1 MTFLHRYLTQ
11 LTAKPY
17 AIIGLV
23 LFGLCLHIGTTIKGG
38 LYADDYVHASYFL
51 GNEILAEKGFLDGIG
66 VGEFRKLL
74 ADQFNFFDPSAE
86 NYQAL
91 MDFGVL
97 PWWASQDALLHF
109 FRPLAVVTHY
119 IDYQLW
125 PENTHIM
132 HAVSLLWY
140 GLGLFSIY
148 LLYRGVGV
156 EKSIAILAL
165 LLVILDHSIFQ
176 VVTWIASRSM
186 LLVIAI
192 GFFSVYAYH
201 KSMESW
207 RWYVVSFIALLL
219 ALLSAEGAV
228 AICAYLGAYM
238 FTLDRRCW
246 SKRIL
251 HLLPFALLVILW
263 RLYYQSQGYGAYGVD
278 FYLDPGREPLEFLK
292 VAVYRL
298 PGNFFE
304 LASGIDII
312 SGQIRQDIRH
322 LFAIFGV
329 LVFISL
335 FWLVLPQ
342 LRRDRKLQFF
352 LLASY
357 LALIPGLA
365 IALAPR
371 VMILP
376 NVGFA
381 ILLAYIAQAAFDG
394 KYQGARKSYAKV
406 VVAYIV
412 IVHIFLSAVLATIVT
427 IKMIKPEE
435 KTENPRGY
443 VDLGVTDYVD
453 KRVVILNAQKPFW
466 LAFAAH
472 QLVKDGQQLPAS
484 LRVLASAFYPI
495 EVTRVADYELL
506 MVAHPGFQYDI
517 EPLIDM
523 SDKPIGHYIYLTQE
537 LMGLIRASRDEWHI
551 GEEYTMPEMNI
562 RVNALYKGKPSSLSI
577 FLTNNDINE
586 YRWVYWNTEEK
597 KYQAINLPAVGKK
610 ILLEGLF
617 NNDIQHTVLEKIN

>member
-1 MTFLHRYLTQ
+1 MTFLHRYLT
-11 LTAKPY
+11 LFTAKPY
-17 AIIGLV
+17 AIIALV
-23 LFGLCLHIGTTIKGG
+23 LFGVCLHIGTTIRGG

-51 GNEILAEKGFLDGIG
+51 GNDVLAEKGFLDGIG
-66 VGEFRKLL
+66 VGDFGRLL
-74 ADQFNFFDPSAE
+74 SDQFNFFDPSAE
-86 NYQAL
+86 NYQSL
-91 MDFGVL
+91 MNFGML
-97 PWWASQDALLHF
+97 PWWASQDAVLHF

-125 PENTHIM
+125 PDNTHMM

-140 GLGLFSIY
+140 ALGLCSIY
-148 LLYRGVGV
+148 LLYRGVGIERSV
-156 EKSIAILAL
+156 AVLAL

-176 VVTWIASRSM
+176 VVTWIAARSM

-201 KSMESW
+201 RSIESW
-207 RWYVVSFIALLL
+207 RWYAASFIALLL

-238 FTLDRRCW
+238 FTLDRRAW
-246 SKRIL
+246 AKRIL
-251 HLLPFALLVILW
+251 HLLPFAVLAILW
-263 RLYYQSQGYGAYGVD
+263 RIYYQSQGYGAYGVD

-304 LASGIDII
+304 LSSGIDFI
-312 SGQIRQDIRH
+312 SGQIRQDIRR
-322 LFAIFGV
+322 LFAVFGV
-329 LVFISL
+329 LAFISF

-371 VMILP
+371 VMIVP

-381 ILLAYIAQAAFDG
+381 VLLAYIAQSAFDG
-394 KYQGARKSYAKV
+394 KYQGARQVFAKV
-406 VVAYIV
+406 VVGYIV
-412 IVHIFLSAVLATIVT
+412 IVHILLSAALAAFVT
-427 IKMIKPEE
+427 IKMVKPEE

-443 VDLGVTDYVD
+443 VDIGVTDFVD

-472 QLVKDGQQLPAS
+472 QLEKDGRDLPAS

-495 EVTRVADYELL
+495 EITRVAGYELL
-506 MVAHPGFQYDI
+506 MIAKPGFQYDP
-517 EPLIDM
+517 EPLTDL
-523 SDKPIGHYIYLTQE
+523 SNKPMGHYIYLTQE
-537 LMGLIRASRDEWHI
+537 LMGLIRASRDDWQI
-551 GEEYTMPEMNI
+551 GEEFIMPEMTI
-562 RVNALYKGKPSSLSI
+562 KVNELYKGKPSSLSI
-577 FLTNNDINE
+577 YLKNTDMSD
-586 YRWVYWNTEEK
+586 YRWVFWDTEEK
-597 KYQAINLPAVGKK
+597 KYQAIELPAVGEK
-610 ILLEGLF
+610 IRLEGLF
-617 NNDIQHTVLEKIN
+617 NNGAL